1 MDLERDRK
9 VLTDLYRQLRNEPN
23 LSTPEICA
31 RSGLDPASLHEA
43 TALLTEL
50 GLLTGSGR
58 GSGRPTVT
66 STEVAL
72 NRLAQQ
78 AEQTAVRWLEE
89 TIRVRKAMRLLTT
102 ELADQYQQ
110 QESLAPAE
118 LIVGLDHISE
128 VLEDCTELAQDEVLS
143 MHPGPVVESR
153 SKARLERNQ
162 KVVNR
167 SVGMRTIHLAST
179 ARLPQGLA
187 LLEEMQ
193 RSGVQIRLAPTIPFR
208 LIVIDDV
215 MAFTPAFGT
224 EAQPTAMVTRGPVI
238 TRLLRRVFEH
248 CWQSAVEL
256 GTDTPPPQTPVDT
269 PLTGQQAGIL
279 RLMNA
284 GFKDEA
290 IARELGVS
298 TRTLRRL
305 MNDLMEKLGADNR
318 FRAGVRAQQLGWLK

>member
-9 VLTDLYRQLRNEPN
+9 VLADLYRQLRNESN
-23 LSTPEICA
+23 LSTSELCA
-31 RSGLDPASLHEA
+31 RSGLNPASLHEA
-43 TALLTEL
+43 MALLNEL
-50 GLLTGSGR
+50 GLLNGSAG

-66 STEVAL
+66 STETAL
-72 NRLAQQ
+72 VRLAQQ

-143 MHPGPVVESR
+143 MHPGPVVKSR
-153 SKARLERNQ
+153 SKARLKRNQ

-179 ARLPQGLA
+179 ARLPEGLA

-193 RSGVQIRLAPTIPFR
+193 ESGVQIRLAPTIPFR

-215 MAFTPAFGT
+215 MAFTPAFGA
-224 EAQPTAMVTRGPVI
+224 EAQPTAMITRGPVI

-256 GTDTPPPQTPVDT
+256 GTDTQPPQTPVDT
-269 PLTGQQAGIL
+269 PLTGQQASIL
-279 RLMNA
+279 RMMNA
-284 GFKDEA
+284 GSKDEA